1 MATGQEES
9 ELISKWKHLYLHTNY
24 SLDGI
29 KSDIQIALNMSISGG
44 QP

>member
-1 MATGQEES
+1 MATGQEET
-9 ELISKWKHLYLHTNY
+9 ELTSKWKHLYLHINY

-29 KSDIQIALNMSISGG
+29 KSDIQIALNTSISGG